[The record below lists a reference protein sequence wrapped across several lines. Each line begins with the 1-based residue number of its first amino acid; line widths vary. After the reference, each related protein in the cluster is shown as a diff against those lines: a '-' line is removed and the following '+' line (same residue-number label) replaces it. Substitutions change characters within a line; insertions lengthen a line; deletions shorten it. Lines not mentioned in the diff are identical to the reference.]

1 MLKINFHVDF
11 TFLYCYNGAKDE
23 HTLCYIYQQIM
34 GGGNL
39 KRNEKQVELENK
51 IEKLREELNI
61 NIIANIE
68 KSEVPLSNK
77 VISLSE
83 ELDILIAEYIKGKD
97 IHIY

>member
-1 MLKINFHVDF
+1 
-11 TFLYCYNGAKDE
+11 
-23 HTLCYIYQQIM
+23 M

-39 KRNEKQVELENK
+39 KKNEKQIELENK